1 MRVLVCDDDPDVG
14 PMMRMTFE
22 MRGCVAELVTSGEEC
37 LKHLESADP
46 VPDVLVLDQMM
57 PGMTGIEVA
66 DALRASGFARP
77 IVLCSAYLGPHLT
90 KDIERLDLFPVN
102 KIDVEALY
110 RVTRESVRAA
120 RAAT

>member
-1 MRVLVCDDDPDVG
+1 MRVLVCDDDLDVG

-22 MRGCVAELVTSGEEC
+22 MRGCITELVTSGEAC

-66 DALRASGFARP
+66 DVLRANGFARP

-90 KDIERLDLFPVN
+90 QDIERLELFPVN

-120 RAAT
+120 RAAR